1 MSSKQSCICLT
12 QGRPEIVL
20 RPRQASIFA
29 NNATYFSNIQDMET
43 KKKAFSAPP
52 EGCALG
58 GRLVGLVE
66 RPALV

>member
-1 MSSKQSCICLT
+1 
-12 QGRPEIVL
+12 
-20 RPRQASIFA
+20 
-29 NNATYFSNIQDMET
+29 MET

-66 RPALV
+66 RPALVWLTQSTQNVKICNKQATTDYITTALQ